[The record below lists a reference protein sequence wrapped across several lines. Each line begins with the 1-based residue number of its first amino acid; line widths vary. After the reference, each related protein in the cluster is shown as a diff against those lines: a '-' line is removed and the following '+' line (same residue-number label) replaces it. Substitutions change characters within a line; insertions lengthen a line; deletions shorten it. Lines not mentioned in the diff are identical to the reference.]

1 MNTSESLSVVVAC
14 EDFGGKLCWSA
25 RINNKHT
32 SKTSSTLGKAVSLV
46 SEYNYHIERVEL
58 LVPFYKISAEE
69 ELDLI
74 RYKCK

>member
-14 EDFGGKLCWSA
+14 EDFGGKLCWST
-25 RINNKHT
+25 RLKNKE
-32 SKTSSTLGKAVSLV
+32 SIKLSPTLGKAVSFV
-46 SEYNYHIERVEL
+46 VNNEYHIERVEL